1 MSECELQGPSQKGS
15 ALHTV
20 PSSPGVPSLRLPQRC
35 VRHAPRA
42 PARRPLPAAVT
53 AGRPVLRMGAGPARG
68 SRCRERRRDRGSAR
82 LRLPAARS
90 RTAGSR
96 GRCAEPQ
103 LRLPRCP
110 QAPDSQHRRPRPG
123 APVGLPTAS
132 TVRLQSRI
140 LFVLPSSSVTFNTSY
155 ITDHQNFHFRE
166 TPTPTFW
173 VIF

>member
-35 VRHAPRA
+35 VQRGVPCLT
-42 PARRPLPAAVT
+42 PSRPP
-53 AGRPVLRMGAGPARG
+53 RPVLRVGAGPARG

-82 LRLPAARS
+82 LRLPAAQG

-103 LRLPRCP
+103 LRPPRCP
-110 QAPDSQHRRPRPG
+110 PAPDSQHGRPRPG

-132 TVRLQSRI
+132 AARLQSRI
-140 LFVLPSSSVTFNTSY
+140 LFVLPSSSVTFDTSY

-166 TPTPTFW
+166 MPALIFW